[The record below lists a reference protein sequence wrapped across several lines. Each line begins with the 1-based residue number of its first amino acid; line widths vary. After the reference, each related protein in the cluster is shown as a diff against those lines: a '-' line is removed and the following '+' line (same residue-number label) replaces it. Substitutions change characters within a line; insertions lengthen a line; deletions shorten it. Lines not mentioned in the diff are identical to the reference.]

1 MKFQHFCQV
10 NADGDHITGGGFWG
24 HCNLDDGSD
33 CPYVETFRSCTTSKG
48 ASGECRPATLCVG
61 VRKDDESSDR
71 CVIEDGSAGGR
82 RGVCCPDR
90 VKNDITI
97 QISDFKFDDIATAT
111 SVSVD
116 DVSNFIGSRILLDSV
131 GGKSPSPDDGAEL
144 DEAEAFHLQFNRPVS
159 DSLFIDQRA
168 RDLLR
173 TASGLQADNA
183 LSSAEAGIGL
193 RMFDSDSSQAIDDIC
208 PWTPAPRCG
217 SGGGGG
223 ATYRALDGTCNNL
236 REGNYGRAMTPYQRI
251 LLPEYGDGTIHLPR
265 RSRSGNVELPSAR
278 QLSQRMMGDSDVAD
292 DIQTVLVMQMGQFV
306 DHDLTS
312 TPTSSSKC
320 CSKESS
326 STSFDGDKCFPI
338 PIPEDDPFWRGRKTC
353 MSFARSL
360 ASPGLKCELE
370 FRQQMN
376 QITHWLDGSNI
387 YGSSDKAAAQLR
399 SFIGG
404 KLKDT
409 ARSRRHGNSL
419 PSCNR
424 QRNPDEIP
432 MCRDCKTCFI
442 AGELD
447 ATSNIHVPSTQHSTL
462 QCICLS
468 FQETHAQMSRSIW
481 P

>member
-1 MKFQHFCQV
+1 M
-10 NADGDHITGGGFWG
+10 
-24 HCNLDDGSD
+24 
-33 CPYVETFRSCTTSKG
+33 
-48 ASGECRPATLCVG
+48 
-61 VRKDDESSDR
+61 
-71 CVIEDGSAGGR
+71 IEDGSAGGR

-217 SGGGGG
+217 SGGG

-278 QLSQRMMGDSDVAD
+278 QLSQRMTGDSNVAD

-387 YGSSDKAAAQLR
+387 YGSSDEAAAQLR
-399 SFIGG
+399 SFVGG

-447 ATSNIHVPSTQHSTL
+447 TTYNIHIPSTQHSTL

-468 FQETHAQMSRSIW
+468 FKETHAQMSRSIW